1 MIKKEEVKLE
11 EKDEVKAEVS
21 EEAQEEVKEKPESK
35 KVLKTKSGIEVG
47 EPLDLRPKH
56 LPLVVKLPAGAS
68 SAQKEYAKVLNAYAY
83 ENPEKWALKRDRLIK
98 RLESLAGREIV
109 VGDQYLSINKSKI
122 SFSFIK
128 DDKGNEFYAGQ
139 NTVGRE

>member
-1 MIKKEEVKLE
+1 MTNKEKELKLEETEVKEEVAVQE
-11 EKDEVKAEVS
+11 ADSEKAS
-21 EEAQEEVKEKPESK
+21 PK
-35 KVLKTKSGIEVG
+35 KVLKTKSGIEIG

-83 ENPEKWALKRDRLIK
+83 ENPTKWAKKRDKLIK
-98 RLESLAGREIV
+98 RLESLEGQEIV
-109 VGDQYLSINKSKI
+109 VGEQSLSINKSKI

-139 NTVGRE
+139 NSLGRE